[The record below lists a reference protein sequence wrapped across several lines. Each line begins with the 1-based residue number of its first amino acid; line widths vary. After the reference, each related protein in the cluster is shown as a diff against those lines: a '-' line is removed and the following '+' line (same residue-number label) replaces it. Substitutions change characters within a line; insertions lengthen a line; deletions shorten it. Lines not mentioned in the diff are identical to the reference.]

1 MRRGRSGL
9 SVCLLDVN
17 VLVALTWPT
26 HVHHGE
32 ARYWFDQYSAAG
44 WATCPITQLGFVRL
58 SSNTKIIRDAVSP
71 RDAVAMLERLTALPG
86 HEFWSDQLPLSATGP
101 FASLAFVGHR
111 QVTDAYLLA
120 LAQRKDE
127 KLATLDR
134 GVAELIADHG
144 QREQWIETINP

>member
-1 MRRGRSGL
+1 M

-26 HVHHGE
+26 HVHHGA
-32 ARYWFDQYSAAG
+32 ARYWFDQCSAAG

-58 SSNTKIIRDAVSP
+58 SSNTRIIRDAVSP
-71 RDAVAMLERLTALPG
+71 RDAVAMLKRLTALPG
-86 HEFWSDQLPLSATGP
+86 HEFWGGELPLSTTGP

-144 QREQWIETINP
+144 QREQRIETINP